1 MTRSLPE
8 LLTPAA
14 GERGLASGD
23 HDSVGAATLAAWDAF
38 LVAVVN
44 LDPDAPTRAADTR
57 VRDLLIPLGAWPDSR
72 RLSGILTDA
81 ETGRLW
87 GARDEARSST
97 LISAHR
103 DTDMA
108 DIMAALEAAR
118 DELARWLA
126 GDDRWPVG
134 EWGLR
139 EAASPVGPL
148 PILTLLHGVCYQ
160 LATVSLD
167 LRPAGCATDDNL
179 LLLGLVALVDM
190 MGAFIARTGTTGSLA
205 AVGTQIIVGT
215 GSREHDWHTA
225 VLETSDT
232 RILGPTVV
240 GATEVLLDVTS
251 GRANAAKLYARG
263 ELRVHDL
270 AGMAALL
277 PVLEQVPGIPAVASF
292 GRAAT
297 VIARA
302 SDVLSRFPFRRG

>member
-1 MTRSLPE
+1 MSRTLPE
-8 LLTPAA
+8 VLTPSV

-38 LVAVVN
+38 LVGVPN
-44 LDPDAPTRAADTR
+44 LNPDAPTRAAGST
-57 VRDLLIPLGAWPDSR
+57 VRDLLTPLGHWPDSR
-72 RLSGILTDA
+72 SLAGILRDA
-81 ETGRLW
+81 EAGRQW
-87 GARDEARSST
+87 GPADQARAAALVSS
-97 LISAHR
+97 HR
-103 DTDMA
+103 DAPMA
-108 DIMAALEAAR
+108 ELMASLESAR
-118 DELARWLA
+118 GELADWLT

-134 EWGLR
+134 QWGLR
-139 EAASPVGPL
+139 ESASPVGPL
-148 PILTLLHGVCYQ
+148 PVLTLIHGICYQ

-167 LRPAGCATDDNL
+167 LQPAGCVVDDNL

-190 MGAFIARTGTTGSLA
+190 MGAFIARTGTTGSLS

-215 GSREHDWHTA
+215 GSREHDWRTV
-225 VLETSDT
+225 VLETSDS
-232 RILGPTVV
+232 RVLGPTVV
-240 GATEVLLDVTS
+240 GATDVLLDVTS

-270 AGMAALL
+270 TGMAALL

-302 SDVLSRFPFRRG
+302 SDMLSRFPFKRG